1 MGKVRGKTDV
11 RDSRVGCCWT
21 AAGILRE
28 ADGDRAGERRAVDE
42 VNGEDETREAPGAAT
57 CQTPSHAPGSHV
69 LHARSKIGRAHV

>member
-28 ADGDRAGERRAVDE
+28 ADGDQVGERGEVDE

-57 CQTPSHAPGSHV
+57 
-69 LHARSKIGRAHV
+69 